1 MKLGGERAPGK
12 VIMFD
17 EIHQIYVRF
26 RIVDS
31 AIGPELVG
39 ASGGWMPDEFA
50 ELSDDKLRKSVEK
63 LSDGEL

>member
-12 VIMFD
+12 VITFD
-17 EIHQIYVRF
+17 EIHQIYARF

-31 AIGPELVG
+31 ATGTELVG
-39 ASGGWMPDEFA
+39 VSGGWTPNELA
-50 ELSDDKLRKSVEK
+50 ELSDDKLRKSIQK